1 MATVTAK
8 MLSVK
13 KFDIWKLSG
22 MMESKQSWY
31 LNKLSTKEA
40 NPSLNNM
47 YAILLLI
54 SFLKLRS

>member
-31 LNKLSTKEA
+31 LNKLITKET

-54 SFLKLRS
+54 FFLKLRS